1 MILICANFIACSQNV
16 EKQEPRKKYSTIED
30 YGKRPQ

>member
-1 MILICANFIACSQNV
+1 MILICTKFIACSQNV
-16 EKQEPRKKYSTIED
+16 EKGEPPKKYSTIED